1 MKCQRCGKET
11 LVHTMSMFNTEEIC
25 MECKEKERKHPMY
38 EAAREADRQAVLSGN
53 YNFKGIGKPRD
64 L

>member
-11 LVHTMSMFNTEEIC
+11 STTICSMFNTEEIC
-25 MECKEKERKHPMY
+25 MACKEKERKHPMY
-38 EAAREADRQAVLSGN
+38 EAAREADRQAVLNGN
-53 YNFKGIGKPRD
+53 YNFEGIGKPTD